1 MADVTEADS
10 ERPDL
15 DASSYDVM
23 AIYGALMLE
32 VQLFEMNVA
41 VLSLVAESDPERR
54 SNASLRRQLDAAHR
68 KSRHT
73 FRRGSLSASRD
84 RLKGKIDDDLLAE
97 VDELLAYRNRLAHR
111 FLIERMV
118 AEGDPRFKG
127 GTALEILEYARHF
140 KATGRKVQKETERR
154 TGVSPGAPRDIET
167 LLERFARSIM
177 VGGDVTASELEG
189 SEPRPSAAPDT
200 GGGR

>member
-1 MADVTEADS
+1 MAGMDDADS
-10 ERPDL
+10 EQADL
-15 DASSYDVM
+15 DASTYDVM

-32 VQLFEMNVA
+32 VQVFEMNVA

-54 SNASLRRQLDAAHR
+54 SNASLRRQLDAAYR

-84 RLKGKIDDDLLAE
+84 RLKGRINEDLLAE
-97 VDELLAYRNRLAHR
+97 IDELLAHRNRLAHR

-118 AEGDPRFKG
+118 VEGEPRFQG

-140 KATGRKVQKETERR
+140 KAIGRRVQKETERR
-154 TGVSPGAPRDIET
+154 TRDSPDAPGDIER
-167 LLERFARSIM
+167 LLERFAHSIIL
-177 VGGDVTASELEG
+177 GGDVRARELEE
-189 SEPRPSAAPDT
+189 SETRPFSAPDIDE
-200 GGGR
+200 RR